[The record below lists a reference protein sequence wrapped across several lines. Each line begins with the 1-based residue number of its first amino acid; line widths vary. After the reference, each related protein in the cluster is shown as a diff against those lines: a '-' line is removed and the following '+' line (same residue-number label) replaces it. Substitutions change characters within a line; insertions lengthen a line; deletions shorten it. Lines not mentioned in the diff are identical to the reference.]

1 MTRHGLLITLSCV
14 AAIGGAVVVVIAAP
28 RPSQISI
35 PEPALDVLGAIDS
48 VPQRDQVQRVFGDNA
63 LAELQRISLAS
74 LATVDAGVQIRAVRA
89 LTHFVEGRATVL
101 QVLARPEVATAQR
114 GSGVVLQRTAIE
126 ALASYND
133 ATDVTRVIAFLG
145 AEYSRDVRASA
156 AHALG
161 LMGSQTAVEP
171 LRSRFRVE
179 SSAQVKYEISNSLH
193 ILGQ

>member
-1 MTRHGLLITLSCV
+1 MTGTRIFMALGCIAGLSGAV
-14 AAIGGAVVVVIAAP
+14 AAVIAAP
-28 RPSQISI
+28 RASQISI
-35 PEPALDVLGAIDS
+35 PEPAFDVLGAIDS

-63 LAELQRISLAS
+63 LAELQRISMANLDS
-74 LATVDAGVQIRAVRA
+74 VDAGVQIRAVRA

-101 QVLARPEVATAQR
+101 LVLARPDVATAQR
-114 GSGVVLQRTAIE
+114 GTGVVLQRTAIE
-126 ALASYND
+126 ALALYND
-133 ATDVTRVIAFLG
+133 TSDVALVIGFLD

-156 AHALG
+156 ARALG

-179 SSAQVKYEISNSLH
+179 QSAQVKIEISNSLH

>member
-1 MTRHGLLITLSCV
+1 MTRRWPIALGCVTALGVAV
-14 AAIGGAVVVVIAAP
+14 AAVVAAP
-28 RPSQISI
+28 PASQISI
-35 PEPALDVLGAIDS
+35 PQPAFDVLSAIDS

-63 LAELQRISLAS
+63 LAELQRISMAS

-101 QVLARPEVATAQR
+101 AVLARPEVATAQR
-114 GSGVVLQRTAIE
+114 GTGVVLQRTVIE
-126 ALASYND
+126 ALASYGD
-133 ATDVTRVIAFLG
+133 ASDVARIISFLD

-161 LMGSQTAVEP
+161 LMASQTAVEP

-179 SSAQVKYEISNSLH
+179 RSAQVKYEISNSLH

>member
-1 MTRHGLLITLSCV
+1 MSRLRVLIALGCCAGLSGAV
-14 AAIGGAVVVVIAAP
+14 AAVIAAP
-28 RPSQISI
+28 RASQISI

-63 LAELQRISLAS
+63 LAELQRISMAS
-74 LATVDAGVQIRAVRA
+74 LDSVDAGVQIRAVRA

-101 QVLARPEVATAQR
+101 LVLARPEVATAQR
-114 GSGVVLQRTAIE
+114 GTGVVLQRTAIE
-126 ALASYND
+126 ALALYSD
-133 ATDVTRVIAFLG
+133 ASDVARVIGFLD

-161 LMGSQTAVEP
+161 VMGSQTAVEP

-179 SSAQVKYEISNSLH
+179 QSAQVKIEISNSLH

>member
-1 MTRHGLLITLSCV
+1 MTRHSLLMALGCV
-14 AAIGGAVVVVIAAP
+14 AALGGAVVAVIAAP
-28 RPSQISI
+28 QASQITI
-35 PEPALDVLGAIDS
+35 PEPAFDVLSAIDS

-63 LAELQRISLAS
+63 LVELQRISMAS
-74 LATVDAGVQIRAVRA
+74 LDSVDAGVQIRAVRA

-101 QVLARPEVATAQR
+101 LVLARPEVATAQR
-114 GSGVVLQRTAIE
+114 GTGVVLQRTAIE
-126 ALASYND
+126 ALAIYRD
-133 ATDVTRVIAFLG
+133 ASDVARVIGFLD

-161 LMGSQTAVEP
+161 LMGSPTAVEP

-179 SSAQVKYEISNSLH
+179 QSAQVKYEISNSLH